1 MANDCLHVLCKLQ
14 PYSGT
19 QGISQPAFLGGQL
32 LGHSIVA
39 FCRSLN
45 FSFCLAQGF
54 GDMLAQ
60 VHRAR
65 QRRRLLQDVSG
76 VVSQSIPFIHTY
88 IHSPLIH
95 FSASF
100 FVSSVASQTLL
111 PCFCMV
117 TALDN
122 GRELPSPSAYAS
134 LPTPSK
140 HPPCVYSR
148 KGTFAGTYFPAW
160 SPRVVLTRLCTHAD
174 WHKHASACDPAEHI

>member
-122 GRELPSPSAYAS
+122 GRELPSPS
-134 LPTPSK
+134 LM
-140 HPPCVYSR
+140 PPCLRQASIHHVCTAE
-148 KGTFAGTYFPAW
+148 KGLLPG
-160 SPRVVLTRLCTHAD
+160 
-174 WHKHASACDPAEHI
+174 HISLLGPLGSC